1 MQGQVTTTHEILRD
15 RKAIVP
21 LPQYA
26 QFIEDSALV
35 IACVGGGFGK
45 GRLVN
50 DTVKEEHAFLAYE
63 TVCVYNNGH
72 EVGTSG
78 ESVYVIFVML
88 GALAL
93 AHSVARGAK
102 GISAVGGS
110 MGASPRRPLF
120 RKVKR

>member
-1 MQGQVTTTHEILRD
+1 MQNQVTTTHEILRD

-35 IACVGGGFGK
+35 IACVGGGVGK

-63 TVCVYNNGH
+63 TVCVYNKGH

-78 ESVYVIFVML
+78 ESAMCHICH
-88 GALAL
+88 AW
-93 AHSVARGAK
+93 SARACAQRGQR
-102 GISAVGGS
+102 SE
-110 MGASPRRPLF
+110 RH
-120 RKVKR
+120 